1 MRLTPLDIQNH
12 RFSSRLRGIDPA
24 EVESFLQL
32 LAEDYEA
39 LLKERDS
46 LESHSRRLEARIE
59 DLSRNEKVLQETLI
73 TAQTL
78 SEDLKKTAMKEA
90 EVMICQAEVKAEKVL
105 GASHRRA
112 AQLGEEIREL
122 KAVRIRVGAALR
134 QTLESHLQLVESLTA
149 IDEADQEHD
158 KVAYLAGRSPETGS

>member
-24 EVESFLQL
+24 EVESFLHL
-32 LAEDYEA
+32 LSEDYEA
-39 LLKERDS
+39 LRKERDVLAS
-46 LESHSRRLEARIE
+46 QAHQLENRVEE
-59 DLSRNEKVLQETLI
+59 LSRNEKTLQQTLV

-78 SEDLKKTAMKEA
+78 SEDLKKSAVKEA
-90 EVMICQAEVKAEKVL
+90 EVTLGQAEVKAEKIL

-112 AQLGEEIREL
+112 AQLAEEIREL
-122 KAVRIRVGAALR
+122 KAIRTRVGAALR
-134 QTLESHLQLVESLTA
+134 QTLDSHLQLVDSLTA

-158 KVAYLAGRSPETGS
+158 KVAYLTGRNETAG

>member
-12 RFSSRLRGIDPA
+12 RFSRRLRGLDPA

-39 LLKERDS
+39 LRKERDA
-46 LESHSRRLEARIE
+46 LDAHTRRQEARIQE
-59 DLSRNEKVLQETLI
+59 LSMNEKMLQDTLV
-73 TAQTL
+73 TAQTI

-90 EVMICQAEVKAEKVL
+90 EVTLGQAEVKAEKML
-105 GASHRRA
+105 RASHRRA
-112 AQLGEEIREL
+112 AQLAGEIQEL
-122 KAVRIRVGAALR
+122 KAVRLRLGVTLR

-149 IDEADQEHD
+149 IDEADPEDD
-158 KVAYLAGRSPETGS
+158 KIAYLADRSQETGS

>member
-12 RFSSRLRGIDPA
+12 RFSTRLRGIDAA
-24 EVESFLQL
+24 EVESFLHL
-32 LAEDYEA
+32 LSEDYEA

-46 LESHSRRLEARIE
+46 LANQTRQLEARVE
-59 DLSRNEKVLQETLI
+59 DLSRNEKTLQETLI

-90 EVMICQAEVKAEKVL
+90 EVVLSQAELKAEKL
-105 GASHRRA
+105 LTTSHRRA
-112 AQLGEEIREL
+112 AELAEEIREL
-122 KAVRIRVGAALR
+122 KAIRTRVGAALR

-158 KVAYLAGRSPETGS
+158 KVAYLAGRTESGA